1 VSVTVDPST
10 AMFFTEAESKL
21 IAPSMSL
28 VTEVFLTE
36 MLDFDC
42 VSLATRVATVLV
54 AKLSDLLTA
63 LVEAGLSAVAKFL
76 LLALLED

>member
-1 VSVTVDPST
+1 
-10 AMFFTEAESKL
+10 MFFTEAESKL

-36 MLDFDC
+36 VLDFDC